1 MHSYT
6 VFSNYQQVVAIRRPS
21 LLYLRI
27 ILANAG
33 LSADTDHLE
42 HLELEFLGLHS
53 GYITNID
60 GCGVATRAVTSTSLL
75 APDPLM

>member
-1 MHSYT
+1 M
-6 VFSNYQQVVAIRRPS
+6 
-21 LLYLRI
+21 
-27 ILANAG
+27 
-33 LSADTDHLE
+33 LE

-75 APDPLM
+75 APDPLMWGKESSHTSVDPLACSGDFEKPMKHNKTTVVVIW